1 MLKFLPNLITISRIF
16 LMFPLIYFLNL
27 NDKFFI
33 NQLFSIMFIL
43 IIFLSD
49 VLDGFLARKLNVVTQ
64 IGKIL
69 DPVSDKICL
78 MVMLIFL
85 IQKYGIIFLIFFI
98 LISIR
103 DLVLVTLTCYLAI
116 NYNYVSQAN
125 QLGKNFMFS
134 CVIMIIMFI
143 FNFNYFISFTFYI
156 ITILLMIFSTL
167 SYMKTHLNNIKKY
180 ENI

>member
-78 MVMLIFL
+78 MVR
-85 IQKYGIIFLIFFI
+85 Q
-98 LISIR
+98 
-103 DLVLVTLTCYLAI
+103 LTNL
-116 NYNYVSQAN
+116 
-125 QLGKNFMFS
+125 
-134 CVIMIIMFI
+134 
-143 FNFNYFISFTFYI
+143 
-156 ITILLMIFSTL
+156 
-167 SYMKTHLNNIKKY
+167 H
-180 ENI
+180 